1 LRRGGQV
8 RCYPGQLGAA
18 GRDPLRNLAVPGPQP
33 VRLVRL
39 GPRRQ
44 PDQRPGIPRSIGQVR
59 AGQPEPGVGRVPHGG
74 QVACA
79 QRDQGGDVARWLR
92 DLVVRRFAHVPQR
105 RAQLAVDLVV
115 LPAHRGEFGAQLPE
129 KGAELPFWL
138 AG

>member
-1 LRRGGQV
+1 
-8 RCYPGQLGAA
+8 
-18 GRDPLRNLAVPGPQP
+18 VPGPQP

-39 GPRRQ
+39 GPGPQ
-44 PDQRPGIPRSIGQVR
+44 PDQRPGIPRSEDQVR
-59 AGQPEPGVGRVPHGG
+59 AGQPEPCVGCVPRGG

-92 DLVVRRFAHVPQR
+92 DLVVRRAAHVPQR

-129 KGAELPFWL
+129 RDAELPFRL
-138 AG
+138 AGQRLGGHLVRSGPLSEAQ